1 MQSSLECIL
10 GPAMHAYC
18 QAHMYSVRPKTAAV
32 QRCITPR
39 GEGTPDGGTAATRV
53 RAAALATVAAV
64 SAADKQ
70 TCARVT
76 TAAVAAVQERVMMAA
91 SKGCQEDVSAMLQP
105 LLDAV
110 RLHVE
115 S

>member
-1 MQSSLECIL
+1 
-10 GPAMHAYC
+10 MHAYC

-39 GEGTPDGGTAATRV
+39 GEGTAAAAGTPDDGTAATRV

-64 SAADKQ
+64 SAADKE
-70 TCARVT
+70 TCCRVT
-76 TAAVAAVQERVMMAA
+76 TAAVAAVQERVMVAA
-91 SKGCQEDVSAMLQP
+91 RQGCQEDVSAMLQP